1 MAVPKSLATASTPI
15 PSITGGAAAPSGVE
29 SSNAIRF
36 GGTYVYN
43 GGNAIFWLAF
53 AGAGFLVWKTLTK

>member
-1 MAVPKSLATASTPI
+1 MATTSVPL

-36 GGTYVYN
+36 GSTFVYN
-43 GGNAIFWLAF
+43 SGNAIFWLVF
-53 AGAGFLVWKTLTK
+53 AGAGYLIWKKLIK